1 MVEQLNPLRVV
12 MVDDDPDDIF
22 ITRFTCKRSSV
33 PIDFIGLNSGQA
45 LYDHIKNRGIGSI
58 DVILLD
64 INMPKEDGY
73 RVLEKLS
80 AYPHI
85 EDLKIVMFS
94 TSGRE
99 HEKEMAL
106 KLGGS
111 DFLEKPSHAMDVAKL
126 VDLLA
131 SYHAQL
137 QPALP
142 VAATR

>member
-1 MVEQLNPLRVV
+1 MVEQRNLLRVV

-22 ITRFTCKRSSV
+22 ITKFTCKRSSV
-33 PIDFIGLNSGQA
+33 PIDFIGLNSGAA
-45 LYDHIKNRGIGSI
+45 LYEHIKNQGVGSI

-73 RVLEKLS
+73 TVLKKLQ

-85 EDLKIVMFS
+85 DDVKIVMFS

-106 KLGGS
+106 NLGGS
-111 DFLEKPSHAMDVAKL
+111 DFLEKPSHAMDVDKL
-126 VDLLA
+126 VELLA
-131 SYHAQL
+131 SYNAQI
-137 QPALP
+137 QPALQ
-142 VAATR
+142 VAATI